1 MILAAAEKRTIT
13 IPSEQARYVDR
24 LVETGAYGSPSDV
37 VSAGLRALQEKEA
50 AVERWLREEVAPV
63 YDAME
68 ADPSRA
74 IPADQVMAAI
84 RARHSARLKKPKRGA

>member
-1 MILAAAEKRTIT
+1 LGAARKRTFSL
-13 IPSEQARYVDR
+13 PAEQAQFVDR
-24 LVETGAYGSPSDV
+24 LVETGAYGSPSEV

-68 ADPSRA
+68 AEPSRA
-74 IPADQVMAAI
+74 IPADQVVAAI
-84 RARHSARLKKPKRGA
+84 RARHGARLKKPKRGA